1 METDMTTL
9 SLKTLSLK
17 TAVAAL
23 LAGSLVAGA
32 AAPAFARGD
41 GQGFDPARFQQHIE
55 KRVDRALDGT
65 TATQDQKKKI
75 TEILQA
81 AFADMKGL
89 RDKRV
94 EARKALQEA
103 MSAPTID
110 PAKIEQIRA
119 DQVKM
124 MDDSSKRFTKAL
136 IDAGNVLNAEQRQ
149 AFFKKW
155 NERGHGHGPHKG

>member
-1 METDMTTL
+1 MTTL
-9 SLKTLSLK
+9 SLKTM
-17 TAVAAL
+17 VAAL
-23 LAGSLVAGA
+23 LAGSLAAGA

-41 GQGFDPARFQQHIE
+41 GPGFDPARFQQHIE
-55 KRVDRALDGT
+55 KRVDKALDGT

-94 EARKALQEA
+94 EMRKALQDA

-119 DQVKM
+119 EQVKM

-155 NERGHGHGPHKG
+155 NDRGHGHGPRKG